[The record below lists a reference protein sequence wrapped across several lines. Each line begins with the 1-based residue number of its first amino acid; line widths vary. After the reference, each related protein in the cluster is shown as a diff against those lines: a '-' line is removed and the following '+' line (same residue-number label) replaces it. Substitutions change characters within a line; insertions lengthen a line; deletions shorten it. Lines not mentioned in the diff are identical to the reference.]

1 MIRVLLLAVGV
12 ALALAAGAWAL
23 FLHADAGGQR
33 ITVGVLE
40 DAVKLPDLAQADERV
55 AFASRAGFNA
65 LNITTAW
72 TPGQTQ
78 PDPGELQILRD
89 VATASQSH
97 HLQLLITVYAP
108 RPRYAPTTDAQQ
120 EVYARFMA
128 TLARDLPTADGF
140 AVWNEPNLNTFWLYQ
155 YDASGQDIAAPAYT
169 SLLGRTY
176 DALKAV
182 SPKIK
187 VYGGNLAPRGFEDP
201 ESPRPTHSPTQFIRD
216 MGTAYRA
223 SGRTKPIMDVFALH
237 PYQTRST
244 IPPGQPHTG
253 TSLGI
258 GDYDKLVALLGT
270 AFDGTAQEGSKLPIA
285 YTEFGV
291 QSLIPASELASY
303 TNTGSPLGK
312 DAVPEQTQAEYYEQA
327 FDLAACQPNVIA
339 VYIFHLFDEA
349 DLNRWQSGPYYTNQ
363 KPKTSLEAI
372 ASAAKKARDGKLGGC
387 S

>member
-1 MIRVLLLAVGV
+1 MIRVLLLTIVV

-23 FLHADAGGQR
+23 FLHSSDHGNP
-33 ITVGVLE
+33 ITVGALE
-40 DAVKLPDLAQADERV
+40 DAVKWSDPKLADERV

-72 TPGQTQ
+72 TPGQTT
-78 PDPGELQILRD
+78 PDPGELAILRN
-89 VATASQSH
+89 VASASKTNG
-97 HLQLLITVYAP
+97 LQLLITVYAA
-108 RPRYAPTTDAQQ
+108 RPRYAPMTDPQQ
-120 EVYARFMA
+120 TQYANFIA
-128 TLARDLPTADGF
+128 TLARDLPSVDGF

-169 SLLGRTY
+169 ALLAHTY
-176 DALKAV
+176 DALKAI

-237 PYQTRST
+237 PYQTRSA

-253 TSLGI
+253 TALGF

-270 AFDGTAQEGSKLPIA
+270 AFDGTAQPGSKLPIA

-291 QSLIPASELASY
+291 QSLIPPAAQGSY
-303 TNTGSPLGK
+303 TNLDSPLGR
-312 DAVPEQTQAEYYEQA
+312 DAVPEKTQAEYYKQA
-327 FDLAACQPNVIA
+327 FELAACQPNVIA

-349 DLNRWQSGPYYTNQ
+349 DLNRWQSGPYYTDT
-363 KPKTSLEAI
+363 KAKSSFDAI
-372 ASAAKKARDGKLGGC
+372 ASAAKKARGGKLADC

>member
-1 MIRVLLLAVGV
+1 MIRVLLLFVV
-12 ALALAAGAWAL
+12 LALALAAGAWAL
-23 FLHADAGGQR
+23 FLRSDDHGHG

-40 DAVKLPDLAQADERV
+40 DAVKLPDTKLANERV
-55 AFASRAGFNA
+55 AFASRAGFDA
-65 LNITTAW
+65 LNITTLW
-72 TPGQTQ
+72 MPGQTQ
-78 PDPGELQILRD
+78 PEPGELQILRN
-89 VATASQSH
+89 VASATQSR

-120 EVYARFMA
+120 TQYATFMA
-128 TLARDLPTADGF
+128 TLAKDLPSVDGF

-155 YDASGQDIAAPAYT
+155 YDEAGKDIAAPAYT

-182 SPKIK
+182 STKIK

-201 ESPRPTHSPTQFIRD
+201 GSPRPTHSPTQFIRD

-237 PYQTRST
+237 PYQTRSA

-253 TSLGI
+253 TSLGF

-270 AFDGTAQEGSKLPIA
+270 AFDGTAQDGSKLPIA

-291 QSLIPASELASY
+291 QSLIPPSALGSY
-303 TNTGSPLGK
+303 TNVDSPLAK
-312 DAVPEQTQAEYYEQA
+312 DAVPEQTQADYYQQA
-327 FDLAACQPNVIA
+327 FELAACQPNVIA

-349 DLNRWQSGPYYTNQ
+349 DLNRWQSGPYYTDT
-363 KPKTSLEAI
+363 KAKSSLDAI
-372 ASAAKKARDGKLGGC
+372 ASAAKQARDKKLASC